1 MTAVEEYREREISIK
16 EIIRKRKK
24 NIQKQEEIIKIRD
37 SKYNKRYRKNEK
49 RQNTQWKMI
58 E

>member
-49 RQNTQWKMI
+49 RQNT
-58 E
+58 